1 MPSKADVIE
10 AAEGDDVES
19 VRILFVDNAGIPR
32 GRVVPAD
39 EVPDLMEEGDNF
51 PAILMSFNALDRPVP
66 GGVFGVAGEFRL
78 RPDPETFTE
87 LPYADGGA
95 VMLCDMEGLDGEP
108 FDADPRTRLR
118 RFVEESEYTPVAS
131 FESEFYLLDR
141 TDDGELVHPDDT
153 PVFSAD
159 GMQETHDLVHETMD
173 ALRAQGMHP
182 EMYYPEY
189 GPGHQELVIEHATG
203 VEAADLQVLKKQ
215 TVKGVAS
222 NDGKHATFAPVPAP
236 GVPGVGCH
244 LNVSL
249 WRDGENAFYGEGGAT
264 DLGEGYAVSD
274 LNRHFVGGVLEHGRA
289 LVALTAPTT
298 LSYKRLVPNNIASAF
313 TAWGPDNRECM
324 VRVPSITSPDGARIE
339 FKASDNTSNPY
350 IALLGILAAGI
361 DGVERA
367 LEPPEPLDYNP
378 AVHSVEELAGM
389 GIEPVPAHLG
399 EAVDELED
407 DDVLRAAMG
416 DRLFDAYVEVKRS
429 QFEALEESATADE
442 ATEAETERFVRT
454 F

>member
-1 MPSKADVIE
+1 MPSKSDVIDACE
-10 AAEGDDVES
+10 TGDVES
-19 VRILFVDNAGIPR
+19 VRMLFVDNAGIPR

-39 EVPDLMEEGDNF
+39 EVADVIDEGDNF

-66 GGVFGVAGEFRL
+66 GGVFGVSGEFTMH
-78 RPDPETFTE
+78 PDPETFRR

-95 VMLCDMEGLDGEP
+95 VMLCDLAGLDGEP

-118 RFVEESEYTPVAS
+118 EFVADCAYTPVAS
-131 FESEFYLLDR
+131 FESEFYLLEE
-141 TDDGELVHPDDT
+141 TDDGDLVPPADT

-159 GMQETHDLVHETMD
+159 GMQATHGIVHEMMG

-189 GPGHQELVIEHATG
+189 GPGHQELVIEHGTG
-203 VEAADLQVLKKQ
+203 VAAADLQVLKKQ
-215 TVKGVAS
+215 TIKGVAS
-222 NDGKHATFAPVPAP
+222 NHGKHATFAPMPAP
-236 GVPGVGCH
+236 EVPGVGCH

-249 WRDGENAFYGEGGAT
+249 WQDGENAFYGEGGGT

-324 VRVPSITSPDGARIE
+324 VRVPSLNSPDGARIE

-361 DGVERA
+361 DGIERE
-367 LEPPEPLDYNP
+367 LDPGEPLDYNP
-378 AVHSVEELAGM
+378 AVLSEAERAEM

-399 EAVDELED
+399 EAVDELEA
-407 DDVLRAAMG
+407 DDVLREAMG
-416 DRLFDAYVEVKRS
+416 ERLFESYVEVKRS
-429 QFEALEESATADE
+429 QFEALEDAATAEE
-442 ATEAETERFVRT
+442 ATGAEIDQFVRT

>member
-1 MPSKADVIE
+1 MPSRSDVIDACE
-10 AAEGDDVES
+10 SGEVES

-39 EVPDLMEEGDNF
+39 EMAGLMEEGDNF
-51 PAILMSFNALDRPVP
+51 PAILLSFNALDRPVP
-66 GGVFGVAGEFRL
+66 GGVFGVAGEFTL
-78 RPDPETFTE
+78 RPDPDTFHR
-87 LPYADGGA
+87 LPYADGA
-95 VMLCDMEGLDGEP
+95 AIMLCDIEGLDGDP

-118 RFVEESEYTPVAS
+118 QFTRDLSYTPVAS
-131 FESEFYLLDR
+131 FESEFDLLDR
-141 TDDGELVHPDDT
+141 DDDGELVHPDDT

-159 GMQETHDLVHETMD
+159 GMQATHGLVGEMMD

-189 GPGHQELVIEHATG
+189 GPGHQELVIEHGTG

-215 TVKGVAS
+215 TIKGVAS
-222 NDGKHATFAPVPAP
+222 NAGKHATFAPVPSP

-249 WRDGENAFYGEGGAT
+249 WQNGENAFYGEGGET

-274 LNRHFVGGVLEHGRA
+274 LNRHFIGGVLEHGRA

-324 VRVPSITSPDGARIE
+324 VRVPSLNSPDGARIE

-350 IALLGILAAGI
+350 LALLGILAAGA
-361 DGVERA
+361 DGIERE
-367 LEPPEPLDYNP
+367 LDPGEPLDSNP
-378 AVHSVEELAGM
+378 AVLSDEKRTDM
-389 GIEPVPAHLG
+389 GIEPVPTHLG
-399 EAVDELED
+399 EAVDELEA
-407 DDVLRAAMG
+407 DDVLREAMG
-416 DRLFDAYVEVKRS
+416 ERLFDAYVEVKRS
-429 QFEALEESATADE
+429 QFEAQEDVARAEE
-442 ATEAETERFVRT
+442 ATEAETEHFIRT